1 MKEGGQRCLPL
12 AGVAPMLLPTLPI
25 TRCGARSALMAQ
37 DAYWA
42 QHENPKGRKD
52 AKREEEVRR
61 GERPARRPQ
70 GLQP

>member
-1 MKEGGQRCLPL
+1 
-12 AGVAPMLLPTLPI
+12 
-25 TRCGARSALMAQ
+25 MAQ